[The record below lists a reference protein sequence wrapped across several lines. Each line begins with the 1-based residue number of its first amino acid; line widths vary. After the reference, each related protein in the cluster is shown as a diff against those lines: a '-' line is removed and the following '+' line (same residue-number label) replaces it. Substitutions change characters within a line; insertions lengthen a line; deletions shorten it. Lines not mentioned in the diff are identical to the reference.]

1 MKELSEAET
10 KAILEKIRAE
20 YQEHGKLNPKA
31 FDQTGF
37 EQRYLQILKLRGN
50 ITKFLTEE
58 VTFLE
63 QLKSKFQELAARKE
77 AAKAQT
83 LNRIMDESIEKLA
96 NYKKVDFHPLAK
108 VETRYFYG
116 AMLDFAE
123 TELPV
128 LIYIFKGTPEYSFL
142 QDAVL
147 QVERIGMTR
156 RGLPSMKMQEF
167 IKTLLDANGNNIVIE
182 KASQNLLKDGCIA
195 LKNITVAVQDLVS
208 KNRINPDMIV
218 QVNEKEYPNAHSTF
232 GGKKFGESLTRIT
245 ERCKQIIQDF
255 RMNALMNMEG

>member
-1 MKELSEAET
+1 
-10 KAILEKIRAE
+10 
-20 YQEHGKLNPKA
+20 
-31 FDQTGF
+31 
-37 EQRYLQILKLRGN
+37 
-50 ITKFLTEE
+50 
-58 VTFLE
+58 
-63 QLKSKFQELAARKE
+63 
-77 AAKAQT
+77 
-83 LNRIMDESIEKLA
+83 MDESIEKLA

-116 AMLDFAE
+116 AMLDFTE

-218 QVNEKEYPNAHSTF
+218 QVNEKDFPNAHSSF